1 MQGFKHISARFITWV
16 LGGAAVTLLATG
28 LYQQHVTRNI
38 VLELAVQR
46 TTAVAESVTEELQGL
61 LRSVE
66 SSVQLTAVRLAEAGR
81 LSSAEVEALP
91 GQILAANPRVFGST
105 VAFESGY
112 GPVGFDRFA
121 PYLNRRGDAVARVDP
136 ANPERSYWN
145 QEWYRQPLQTGGP
158 VWIEPYLDEGAG
170 NLALVTYAAPF
181 FRREAEG
188 RKPAGV
194 VTADLALG
202 FLKRVAESNQIGRHG
217 FVIVF
222 SGSGRIVTHPE
233 TKHILQST
241 LAGLAEQEGRP
252 GLRHVVTEV
261 AAGRSGSLRLA
272 SSGRQSPA
280 FACFRPIKV
289 GGWGILVGFDED
301 EFLTPVRSA
310 GAVAL
315 GSASVALALL
325 AVIIVFLSRRIT
337 QPLAELA
344 GVTAAFARGDL
355 DAPVPAPRS
364 RDEVGQL
371 AHSFG
376 RMRDDLRRHIAE
388 LAATTAARQKIESEL
403 AIALQIQRAMLPPPR
418 QRLAGA
424 TPVEIAVHLQPA
436 KVVGG
441 DLYSYFQPAPGR
453 LCFAV
458 GDVSDK
464 GVPAALFMARTITLL
479 KTAGRDAA
487 DPAEVL
493 RRVNAELY
501 PENDEC
507 MFVTLL
513 LGALDLATGELLLA
527 NAGHEAPL
535 RLGPAGAVAEL
546 ALPAGPALGLQ
557 AEIELPLNRLVLA
570 PGETLLLYT
579 DGVTEAA
586 NPGGEQFGRDRLRL
600 AAATPQPTVQAGVQ
614 ALRQQLQDF
623 VAGAPPADDITVFAL
638 RRG

>member
-28 LYQQHVTRNI
+28 FYQQRVTRGI
-38 VLELAVQR
+38 VLDLAVQR

-61 LRSVE
+61 MRSVE
-66 SSVQLTAVRLAEAGR
+66 SSVQLAAVRLADSGR
-81 LSSAEVEALP
+81 ASAAEVEALP
-91 GQILAANPRVFGST
+91 GQILAANLRIFGST
-105 VAFESGY
+105 VAFESGF

-121 PYLNRRGDAVARVDP
+121 PYLNRRGDAVARVDLADP
-136 ANPERSYWN
+136 QHSYWN
-145 QEWYRQPLQTGGP
+145 KEWYLQPLRTGAP
-158 VWIEPYLDEGAG
+158 VWIEPYLDESAG

-194 VTADLALG
+194 VTADVALG
-202 FLKRVAESNQIGRHG
+202 FLKRVAESNQIGQHG

-241 LAGLAEQEGRP
+241 LGTLAEEEDRP
-252 GLRHVVTEV
+252 GLRQVVAEV
-261 AAGRSGSLRLA
+261 AAGRSGSLHLA
-272 SSGRQSPA
+272 SSGRQASA
-280 FACFRPIKV
+280 FACYRPIRV
-289 GGWGILVGFDED
+289 GGWGVLVGFDED
-301 EFLTPVRSA
+301 EFLAPVRSA

-315 GSASVALALL
+315 GSAGAALGALA
-325 AVIIVFLSRRIT
+325 AIIVFLSRRIT
-337 QPLAELA
+337 RPLAELA
-344 GVTAAFARGDL
+344 GVTTALARGDL
-355 DAPVPAPRS
+355 DAPVPPPRS
-364 RDEVGQL
+364 RDEVGRL
-371 AHSFG
+371 AESFA
-376 RMRDDLRRHIAE
+376 RMRDDLRRYVAE

-418 QRLAGA
+418 QRLGGA
-424 TPVEIAVHLQPA
+424 MPVNLAVHLQPA

-441 DLYSYFQPAPGR
+441 DLYAYFQPEPGR

-487 DPAEVL
+487 DPADLL
-493 RRVNAELY
+493 RRVNAELF

-513 LGALDLATGELLLA
+513 LGLLDLASGELRFA
-527 NAGHEAPL
+527 SAGHEPPL
-535 RLGPAGAVAEL
+535 RLSPGGIEEL
-546 ALPAGPALGLQ
+546 SLPAGPALGLQ
-557 AEIELPLNRLVLA
+557 ADVELPVNRITLA

-579 DGVTEAA
+579 DGVTEAVNA
-586 NPGGEQFGRDRLRL
+586 TGEQFSRDRLRQ
-600 AAATPQPTVQAGVQ
+600 AAAGDFPTAQACVQAVCEQVQ
-614 ALRQQLQDF
+614 AF